1 MTFRPALPLSG
12 VAGSNFLQRT
22 YDRQLQTFAETPQNQ
37 NDRAY
42 FEQALS
48 EPISVDDFL
57 SDRRL
62 LRISLTAFGLAG
74 EETKGGFVRRAFE
87 SALDSDDSFLQ
98 RINNPDYT
106 RFTNV
111 VRPDAEGNIQLNSAQ
126 IQDILTNF
134 ERETFEAAVGEI
146 DTDLRLDLNFRSD
159 IDQLVGDNASDSA
172 KAFRLLGS
180 VPVRTLLEGALN
192 LPTEFSQLDVERQAE
207 DLQDR
212 LQTTFGISE
221 LSELANPEVIDRV
234 TSRYLA
240 IQSALQGPNS
250 NTPGFAALSLLT
262 GVGSNASA
270 NLFLS
275 RFI

>member
-1 MTFRPALPLSG
+1 MVFRPALPLSG
-12 VAGSNFLQRT
+12 VAGANFLQRT
-22 YDRQLQTFAETPQNQ
+22 YDLQLQTFADSPQVS

-42 FEQALS
+42 FEQAFS
-48 EPISVDDFL
+48 EPISVDDFI

-87 SALDSDDSFLQ
+87 SALDPDDSFLQ

-106 RFTNV
+106 RFTAV
-111 VRPDAEGNIQLNSAQ
+111 VRPDADGNIQLNASQ
-126 IQDILTNF
+126 IQDILTDF
-134 ERETFEAAVGEI
+134 ERESFEAAVGDV

-159 IDQLVGDNASDSA
+159 IGRLVSGDASEDA

-180 VPVRTLLEGALN
+180 VPIRTLLEGALN

-207 DLQDR
+207 DLQRR
-212 LQTTFGISE
+212 LQSAFGISE
-221 LSELANPEVIDRV
+221 LSELAEPEVTDRV
-234 TSRYLA
+234 TRRYLA
-240 IQSALQGPNS
+240 IQSALQGPNA

>member
-87 SALDSDDSFLQ
+87 SALDPDDSFLQ

-240 IQSALQGPNS
+240 IQSALQGPNA

>member
-12 VAGSNFLQRT
+12 VAGSTFLQRT

-87 SALDSDDSFLQ
+87 SALDPDDSFLQ

-106 RFTNV
+106 RFTDV

-126 IQDILTNF
+126 IQDILANF

-159 IDQLVGDNASDSA
+159 IGGLVGDNASDSA

-212 LQTTFGISE
+212 LRTTFGISE

-240 IQSALQGPNS
+240 IQTALQGPNA

-262 GVGSNASA
+262 GVGSNASE

-275 RFI
+275 RFV